1 MFKKPSIRV
10 QLMVSLL
17 LVSIAGL
24 AQNTENALLWEISG
38 KKLKKPSY
46 LFGTYH
52 LLTESY
58 FNDVP
63 KAKSLM
69 EKADG
74 VAVEMEID
82 SSKLPNMQAAMFMN
96 DKTISQLISKEDAE
110 LVSKELQSVFGAP
123 LAAFDRFKPTSITLL
138 LTLMYAQKEN
148 QDVLAKYTGSPLDVA
163 IATKARNAGKS
174 VFTFET
180 MDEQINIL
188 YNSLSIEEQARQL
201 VVFMKRK
208 DDMVRSQRDLL
219 NAYMNQDMGKLLAD
233 FEQYEKDFGSSAYM
247 LDDRNVRWMEKMG
260 ELLSKGNQFIAV
272 GALHLQGKKG
282 LVSLLREQGYTVKA
296 VKVK

>member
-1 MFKKPSIRV
+1 MLRKPSIRL

-58 FNDVP
+58 FNEVP
-63 KAKSLM
+63 KAKSLL

-82 SSKLPNMQAAMFMN
+82 SSKLLNMQAAMFMN
-96 DKTISQLISKEDAE
+96 DKTISQMISKEDAE
-110 LVSKELQSVFGAP
+110 LVSKELQAVFGAP
-123 LAAFDRFKPTSITLL
+123 LSAFDRFKPTSITLL

-163 IATKARNAGKS
+163 IATNARKAGKS

-188 YNSLSIEEQARQL
+188 YNSLSLEEQARQL

-282 LVSLLREQGYTVKA
+282 LVNLLREQGYTVKA